1 MTLVATGAEVGADI
15 VLTAEFAVI
24 RKPTVGQAQA
34 KGPSAWQMSWLFE
47 RLHQADVVAART
59 LLAREDS
66 SNYRRIA
73 ATREATEQWLRSD
86 PRVPFISYVLYENPG
101 KIRKIV
107 AGVLA
112 AGALA
117 GSLQYTFHEVAVAI
131 EGAEEVVHAADS
143 LRDAIED
150 FGHDDPHRGAARSAL
165 AGEGT
170 DPGIKVTRIEAHHKR

>member
-1 MTLVATGAEVGADI
+1 MT
-15 VLTAEFAVI
+15 
-24 RKPTVGQAQA
+24 
-34 KGPSAWQMSWLFE
+34 FE

-66 SNYRRIA
+66 PNYRGIA

-101 KIRKIV
+101 QIRKIV

-112 AGALA
+112 AGAIA

-131 EGAEEVVHAADS
+131 EG
-143 LRDAIED
+143 
-150 FGHDDPHRGAARSAL
+150 
-165 AGEGT
+165 
-170 DPGIKVTRIEAHHKR
+170 